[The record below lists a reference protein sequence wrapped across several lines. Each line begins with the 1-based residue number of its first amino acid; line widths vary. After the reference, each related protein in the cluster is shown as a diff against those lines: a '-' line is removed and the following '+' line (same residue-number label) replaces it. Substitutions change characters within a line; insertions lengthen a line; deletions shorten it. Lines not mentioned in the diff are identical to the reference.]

1 VLLVIF
7 LQMWMRW
14 TLPRLRV
21 DQVMS
26 IAYKYMIPF
35 AFLAVVGAAVYEY
48 YDWNWIPGIF

>member
-1 VLLVIF
+1 MFMVF
-7 LQMWMRW
+7 MQMWLRW

-26 IAYKYMIPF
+26 VGYKYLTPF

-48 YDWNWIPGIF
+48 AGWHWIPGVF